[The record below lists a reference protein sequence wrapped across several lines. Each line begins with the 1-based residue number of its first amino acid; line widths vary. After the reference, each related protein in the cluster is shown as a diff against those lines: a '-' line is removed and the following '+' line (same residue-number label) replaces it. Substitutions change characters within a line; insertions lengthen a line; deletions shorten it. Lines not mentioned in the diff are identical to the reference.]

1 MNTLLTT
8 LYILVFVVG
17 LLLNLCGMK
26 CLVHNWKKLRI
37 ITILVLNLE
46 VADMLYLLT
55 HPFLVYYIN
64 KNDWIFGKGFCLVAR
79 FCFYL
84 NLYGSIGFL
93 TCISVY
99 RYLAVVHPMRTMGRL
114 ATTHSVVIS
123 VVMWILA
130 SVISFPD
137 LSFPKY
143 SENSSACYDTTDSDN
158 VEKYLT
164 YSLCWT
170 FIGFCIPF
178 IDGSYEAVSGWTP
191 SSSNQELSDIRI
203 TLQKETFCFNLN
215 LYGSIGFLTC
225 ICVYRYLAVVHPM
238 KVMGKLTTTLSV
250 VISVLVW
257 ILVNVESSPD
267 MLFPKHSGN
276 KTERCFDTTSSK
288 NVTAYLNYSLSWT
301 FFGFCIPFAI
311 IVGCYGHVT
320 VVVCRSDTIKNV
332 TKQIFKLMVFLIL
345 LFSLCYAPYHVF
357 KNLNLYSRVLKNLS
371 KCAAWDSGVYVARQ
385 ASRGVVS
392 LNSALNPLVTYF
404 SAFAI
409 FNCQHHNSI
418 LTIYCN
424 HYS

>member
-1 MNTLLTT
+1 MNTTNCTEPKKEEFMNTLLTT

-26 CLVHNWKKLRI
+26 SLLHNWKKLRI

-99 RYLAVVHPMRTMGRL
+99 RYLAVVHPLRTMGRL

-178 IDGSYEAVSGWTP
+178 IV
-191 SSSNQELSDIRI
+191 
-203 TLQKETFCFNLN
+203 
-215 LYGSIGFLTC
+215 
-225 ICVYRYLAVVHPM
+225 
-238 KVMGKLTTTLSV
+238 
-250 VISVLVW
+250 
-257 ILVNVESSPD
+257 
-267 MLFPKHSGN
+267 
-276 KTERCFDTTSSK
+276 
-288 NVTAYLNYSLSWT
+288 
-301 FFGFCIPFAI
+301 
-311 IVGCYGHVT
+311 IVGCYGHVI
-320 VVVCRSDTIKNV
+320 VVISCSNMMKNQ
-332 TKQIFKLMVFLIL
+332 KQQILKLLVFLIL
-345 LFSLCYAPYHVF
+345 LFTFCYAPFHVF
-357 KNLNLYSRVLKNLS
+357 KNLNLYSRVLIKQKECRTWIN
-371 KCAAWDSGVYVARQ
+371 GVYNARIV
-385 ASRGVVS
+385 SFGLVS
-392 LNSALNPLVTYF
+392 LNSAVNPLVYLCVSEDMDTQFRQLLQGCQPMF
-404 SAFAI
+404 SCFKLK
-409 FNCQHHNSI
+409 S
-418 LTIYCN
+418 
-424 HYS
+424 SSEPV